1 MKKIILTIATALV
14 LTFYAEAQTQRI
26 ATVNMRI
33 VFDGYFKTKQAD
45 NEIKK
50 RATEF
55 DVEGKKYQDEYRK
68 LTEEY
73 NAALA
78 RVDDPTITAEVKAQR
93 TKNAED
99 KIMEI
104 KKLETVITQFERSA
118 RTALSEQQ
126 KRLRDNI
133 MKNILDLIAKRAKS
147 EKYSKVI
154 DSGAESAD
162 RSPILLYTDN
172 EDDLT
177 EDILKL
183 LNANAP
189 ADILRQME
197 ESPVG
202 VELK

>member
-133 MKNILDLIAKRAKS
+133 MEDILDLIAKRAKS

>member
-1 MKKIILTIATALV
+1 MKKSILTTATSLV
-14 LTFYAEAQTQRI
+14 LGFYAVCQTHRI

-133 MKNILDLIAKRAKS
+133 MKDILDLIAKRAKS

>member
-133 MKNILDLIAKRAKS
+133 MKDILDLIAKRAKS

>member
-1 MKKIILTIATALV
+1 
-14 LTFYAEAQTQRI
+14 
-26 ATVNMRI
+26 
-33 VFDGYFKTKQAD
+33 
-45 NEIKK
+45 
-50 RATEF
+50 
-55 DVEGKKYQDEYRK
+55 
-68 LTEEY
+68 
-73 NAALA
+73 
-78 RVDDPTITAEVKAQR
+78 
-93 TKNAED
+93 
-99 KIMEI
+99 
-104 KKLETVITQFERSA
+104 
-118 RTALSEQQ
+118 
-126 KRLRDNI
+126 
-133 MKNILDLIAKRAKS
+133 
-147 EKYSKVI
+147 VI

>member
-78 RVDDPTITAEVKAQR
+78 QVGDPTINAEVKEQR
-93 TKNAED
+93 TKH
-99 KIMEI
+99 
-104 KKLETVITQFERSA
+104 
-118 RTALSEQQ
+118 
-126 KRLRDNI
+126 
-133 MKNILDLIAKRAKS
+133 
-147 EKYSKVI
+147 
-154 DSGAESAD
+154 AD
-162 RSPILLYTDN
+162 D
-172 EDDLT
+172 
-177 EDILKL
+177 
-183 LNANAP
+183 
-189 ADILRQME
+189 
-197 ESPVG
+197 
-202 VELK
+202 